1 MREEDLYDDYY
12 GYTPLDDWAS
22 AVRYFGSLAAKPE
35 HHDVKPL
42 FDLVKQISTSCLSAS
57 VHPTTLDETLYMS
70 TKPLGSD
77 IDTQPRL
84 SIAMSTQGMMTIH
97 IFTGHH
103 PEDQQSAARPCDRP
117 DPVRRDQN
125 LMRVRVIAA
134 QQNRVLRHL
143 D

>member
-97 IFTGHH
+97 IFTAG
-103 PEDQQSAARPCDRP
+103 ETQGRSMSCSRAEAF
-117 DPVRRDQN
+117 PVLDK
-125 LMRVRVIAA
+125 LL
-134 QQNRVLRHL
+134 NRLEATGI
-143 D
+143 

>member
-70 TKPLGSD
+70 TKPLGGD
-77 IDTQPRL
+77 IDMQPRL

-97 IFTGHH
+97 IFTAG
-103 PEDQQSAARPCDRP
+103 ETQGRSMICSRAEAF
-117 DPVRRDQN
+117 PVLDK
-125 LMRVRVIAA
+125 LL
-134 QQNRVLRHL
+134 NRLEATGI
-143 D
+143 